1 VSRFVELRP
10 GEYRRTA
17 LLFLYFFLVVASFYI
32 LKPVRNALFL
42 DALGAAK
49 LPYVYLGTT
58 ALVALAM
65 PLYTRA
71 AATLSP
77 QRLAAYGMG
86 LSVLC
91 ILAFRWALGLGS
103 TGVAAGFYIW
113 VNLFSSVAIFQFWYL
128 ANVAFNA
135 REAKRLFGFISSGGI
150 LGGAVGSA
158 FTRWASLSLGTDA
171 LLTLSVVPL
180 VACVIIAT
188 RLRVATE
195 EPATEPTTDDTDVGA
210 GGLRLI
216 WESRYLKLIAA
227 TLGIATVV
235 STLVDYQFS
244 VIAEERF
251 PTTDEKTAFFG
262 NFFAGLNGFVFL
274 FQLVVT
280 GRIVKRFG
288 IGVSLLILPVAMAVG
303 SVGVLAAPVL
313 AAAVVVKGFDWG
325 LRYSINQS
333 TRELLYLPIQRATKA
348 KAKPW
353 IDIFGSRLA
362 EGVAAVV
369 LLGMT
374 ATAVSS
380 IRAIGVVAVA
390 FTVLWV
396 IVVVGVKREY
406 LRLLVGLLERRDVH
420 SEDELL
426 SALDASTV
434 DVLRHALR
442 VDDEARVIYALDL
455 LRLAKGVDLSV
466 EVRPLLS
473 HASETVRAA
482 AVRMLADIG
491 DGSVVEE
498 VGRLAESD
506 KTEVQLEAVYYV
518 CRYGPVLPEEQ
529 MREFWHH
536 ADPTVRAAA
545 IACVARHGNDIEVGM
560 AYEGIRQIID
570 DKGADNADVRFA
582 VAKAFASM
590 DAPALTELL
599 EELVA
604 DLDPHVAAQAIES
617 AGHLGA
623 PALVPAI
630 EARLRDAPTA
640 VAARAALASYGDA
653 IVPRLRDALLGEGSD
668 PRVRRGIPRV
678 LCMVGTDEAA
688 GALVEA
694 LGAYPADLA
703 QDTQELRY
711 HAIKALNRLRRNR
724 ADTVVPESPLAAAI
738 ESESRLQVEL
748 LDHRD
753 VVDSLGEPASLLSTV
768 LHERQE
774 QGLERLFRLLALRHP
789 PRDIYNAYAP
799 LRAPRRSAPRSAARS
814 ALRPNAL
821 ELLDNLLPT
830 DTKRLVMPLIE
841 DGDSDA
847 RLRPL
852 RQRWGLTRHS
862 ATENLGALLHADDAW
877 LSAAAARAVALL
889 HDAPSAPL
897 VPPGVPPERLAA
909 LADALPERT
918 PDMNLLEKVEFLTR
932 AELFG
937 DINTEQLGQAAAATT
952 EADFDAGAAVFRE
965 FEYAD
970 SVYVVVQGEVRLSG
984 ETIPD
989 HVAGEGEVFGMLALF
1004 ADEARLLTAVAT
1016 QPTQTLRLDKDVFL
1030 DLLADHVEISR
1041 GMLSNLTQK
1050 IQTLSAE
1057 LQKQRK
1063 LPPS

>member
-42 DALGAAK
+42 DALGAEK

-71 AATLSP
+71 AAALSP

-86 LSVLC
+86 LSVLS

-113 VNLFSSVAIFQFWYL
+113 VNLFSSVAIYQFWFL
-128 ANVAFNA
+128 ANVAFNS

-158 FTRWASLSLGTDA
+158 FTRWASLSLGTNA
-171 LLTLSVVPL
+171 LLTLSIAPL
-180 VACVIIAT
+180 IVCLAIAT
-188 RLRVATE
+188 RLRVPSDEAPEATTPGGE
-195 EPATEPTTDDTDVGA
+195 DTGA

-216 WESRYLKLIAA
+216 WDSRYLKLIAA

-274 FQLVVT
+274 FQLAVT

-303 SVGVLAAPVL
+303 SVGVLVAPVL
-313 AAAVVVKGFDWG
+313 AAAVVAKGFDWG

-333 TRELLYLPIQRATKA
+333 TRELLYLPIPRATKA

-362 EGVAAVV
+362 EGAAALV
-369 LLGMT
+369 LLAMT
-374 ATAVSS
+374 ATALAS
-380 IRAIGVVAVA
+380 IRGIGVVAVVLTA
-390 FTVLWV
+390 LWV

-434 DVLRHALR
+434 DVLRHA
-442 VDDEARVIYALDL
+442 VTADDEARVIYALDL

-473 HASETVRAA
+473 HGSEVVRAA
-482 AVRMLADIG
+482 AVRLLADIG
-491 DGSVVEE
+491 DGSVVDE
-498 VGRLAESD
+498 VGKMAESD
-506 KTEVQLEAVYYV
+506 ETEVQLEAVYYV
-518 CRYGPVLPEEQ
+518 CRYGPALPEEQ
-529 MREFWHH
+529 MREFWYH
-536 ADPTVRAAA
+536 ADPKVRAAA
-545 IACVARHGNDIEVGM
+545 IACVVRHGNHIEIGM
-560 AYEGIRQIID
+560 AYEGIRQVID
-570 DKGADNADVRFA
+570 DKSKDNADIRFA

-590 DAPALTELL
+590 GAPALTDLL
-599 EELVA
+599 AELVA
-604 DLDPHVAAQAIES
+604 DPNPNVATQAIES
-617 AGHLGA
+617 AAHLRA
-623 PALVPAI
+623 SALVPAI
-630 EARLRDAPTA
+630 EERLQDASTA
-640 VAARAALASYGDA
+640 VAARSGLAAYGGD
-653 IVPRLRDALLGEGSD
+653 IVPRLREALLGEDVD
-668 PRVRRGIPRV
+668 PRVRRRIPRV
-678 LCMVGTDEAA
+678 LYMVGTDEAA
-688 GALVEA
+688 GVLVEA
-694 LGAYPADLA
+694 LGEYPAGLA
-703 QDTQELRY
+703 QDTQASRY
-711 HAIKALNRLRRNR
+711 HVIKALNRLRRDR
-724 ADTVVPESPLAAAI
+724 MDAVIPAAPVAAAI
-738 ESESRLQVEL
+738 ESESRLQVAL
-748 LDHRD
+748 LDHCGAID
-753 VVDSLGEPASLLSTV
+753 GLSEPAYLLSTV
-768 LHERQE
+768 LRERQ
-774 QGLERLFRLLALRHP
+774 QQSLERLFRLLALQHP

-799 LRAPRRSAPRSAARS
+799 LHAPRVPVPQSTARV

-821 ELLDNLLPT
+821 ELLDNLLPA

-841 DGDSDA
+841 DGEQEA

-852 RQRWGLTRHS
+852 RERWGLTRHDLTQS
-862 ATENLGALLHADDAW
+862 LSILLREDDLW
-877 LSAAAARAVALL
+877 LSAAAYRAVALSR
-889 HDAPSAPL
+889 DAASIPAVSPA
-897 VPPGVPPERLAA
+897 GLAA
-909 LADALPERT
+909 LAHALSERT

-932 AELFG
+932 AELFAG
-937 DINTEQLGQAAAATT
+937 INTEQLGQAAAATT
-952 EADFDAGAAVFRE
+952 EADFDAGEVVFSE
-965 FEYAD
+965 YEYAD
-970 SVYVVVQGEVRLSG
+970 SVYVVVQGEIRLSG
-984 ETIPD
+984 ETIPE

-1004 ADEARLLTAVAT
+1004 ADEARLLTATAT
-1016 QPTQTLRLDKDVFL
+1016 QPTQTLRFDRDVFL

-1041 GMLSNLTQK
+1041 GMLSNLTRK
-1050 IQTLSAE
+1050 IQTLSSE
-1057 LQKQRK
+1057 LQKQRA
-1063 LPPS
+1063 LPAT